1 MIMMPDV
8 QSSTARTDGKDNYF
22 VNSNVCFHSNIF
34 CNENNDDGDDDDD
47 DVIILTYTFL
57 GIHHKLQL
65 WFGDPDNDSA
75 TTMIIVM
82 MMGGAALFFNKDL
95 QPSATSV

>member
-1 MIMMPDV
+1 MIMMADV

-34 CNENNDDGDDDDD
+34 CNENDDDGDDDDD

-57 GIHHKLQL
+57 GIHHKL
-65 WFGDPDNDSA
+65 
-75 TTMIIVM
+75 
-82 MMGGAALFFNKDL
+82 
-95 QPSATSV
+95 

>member
-1 MIMMPDV
+1 MMADV

-22 VNSNVCFHSNIF
+22 VNSNVCFHSSIF
-34 CNENNDDGDDDDD
+34 FNENDDDDND
-47 DVIILTYTFL
+47 YADVIILTYTFFE
-57 GIHHKLQL
+57 IHHKLQL